1 MKIAAIVWGSD
12 FPLLTAAATREG
24 VVLSAFGVHDIGDP
38 TVRERFLSSQD
49 DADLILLHPSQDA
62 AWDILIPRL
71 RADIPIVS
79 FGHNQEFW
87 TLSTVPIKTVAAVSA
102 YVTHGGEENYCRML
116 QYLQHVISSDDAEP
130 EPPAFLPWEGI
141 YHPDAPEPFA
151 GRDAYLETEGWLEDR
166 LDGADGQVQGGAIT
180 IMTLEEIRASK
191 SMKREQEQ

>member
-1 MKIAAIVWGSD
+1 MKTAAIVWGSD

-24 VVLSAFGVHDIGDP
+24 VVLSALGVHDIGDP

-87 TLSTVPIKTVAAVSA
+87 TLSTVPIKSVAAVSA
-102 YVTHGGEENYCRML
+102 YVTHGEKRTTAGCSGIFSTSSPAMMRSRSH
-116 QYLQHVISSDDAEP
+116 QHSS
-130 EPPAFLPWEGI
+130 
-141 YHPDAPEPFA
+141 H
-151 GRDAYLETEGWLEDR
+151 GRVFITPMPRNPLLVGMRTSKPR
-166 LDGADGQVQGGAIT
+166 GG
-180 IMTLEEIRASK
+180 SK
-191 SMKREQEQ
+191 IVLMERTARYRVVRSPS